1 MNRDGQVSHS
11 SPTWRLSSLLNMEFH
26 LSNQDIVNNTAYTLT
41 SRRLWLSY
49 LAYLFGFSFVPNPSR
64 YSVCPFINPPSS
76 SCMYVYIK
84 VQSITTISFPSLI
97 GATLQSKII
106 KQVVPGTGYIGLSSV
121 APSAT
126 NHQKGVTP
134 SVSESMTFL
143 RTDT

>member
-1 MNRDGQVSHS
+1 MNRDCQVSHS

-26 LSNQDIVNNTAYTLT
+26 LSNQNIVNNTAYTLT

-49 LAYLFGFSFVPNPSR
+49 LAYLFGFSFVPNSSR
-64 YSVCPFINPPSS
+64 YSVCPFINPLVLLMHV
-76 SCMYVYIK
+76 CVH
-84 VQSITTISFPSLI
+84 QSAINHNHIIPKPYRSDP
-97 GATLQSKII
+97 QSKII

-134 SVSESMTFL
+134 SVSESMTFS